1 LKTFADAFGNVVE
14 IRRWRQR
21 GVAGAGAYLF
31 SEGFVKKVFKHV
43 AKHGADAPDAW
54 LLDLMCASDALDEN
68 GVFVGFDARDAREP
82 LLRCYKA
89 AGVVSDAKE
98 DVSFESES
106 TKRTTTTVGETEDA
120 NRVAAVGAETAE
132 IRKRMRRRESDAR
145 FEAARERR
153 AYVDA
158 RAAETARVRAYV
170 EKAGIRTTQDTV

>member
-1 LKTFADAFGNVVE
+1 MC
-14 IRRWRQR
+14 IRDR
-21 GVAGAGAYLF
+21 
-31 SEGFVKKVFKHV
+31 FKHV

-132 IRKRMRRRESDAR
+132 IRKRMRRRESDKR
-145 FEAARERR
+145 FEAAREKRT
-153 AYVDA
+153 YVAA
-158 RAAETARVRAYV
+158 RAAEAARVRAYV

>member
-1 LKTFADAFGNVVE
+1 
-14 IRRWRQR
+14 
-21 GVAGAGAYLF
+21 
-31 SEGFVKKVFKHV
+31 
-43 AKHGADAPDAW
+43 
-54 LLDLMCASDALDEN
+54 M
-68 GVFVGFDARDAREP
+68 
-82 LLRCYKA
+82 RCYKA

-132 IRKRMRRRESDAR
+132 IRKRMRRRESDKR

-153 AYVDA
+153 AYVET
-158 RAAETARVRAYV
+158 RAAEAARVRAYV